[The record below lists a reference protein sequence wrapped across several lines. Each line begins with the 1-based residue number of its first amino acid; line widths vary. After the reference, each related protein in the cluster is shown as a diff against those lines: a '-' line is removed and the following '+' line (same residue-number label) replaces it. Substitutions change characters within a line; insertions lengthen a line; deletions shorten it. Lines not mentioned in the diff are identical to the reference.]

1 MCVCVCVYR
10 YTEEPS
16 VRVNNPHVQ
25 TVTTYTPRSSASAA
39 AAAVDSTG
47 DNDDVWCKVCK
58 SLRRDLAVNQAG
70 AEGEEAGRRIAN
82 GGARQR

>member
-1 MCVCVCVYR
+1 VRVCVYR

-25 TVTTYTPRSSASAA
+25 TVTTYTPRSSASASAA

-70 AEGEEAGRRIAN
+70 AEREEAGRRIAN
-82 GGARQR
+82 GGARWR

>member
-1 MCVCVCVYR
+1 VYR

-16 VRVNNPHVQ
+16 VRVNNPHVL
-25 TVTTYTPRSSASAA
+25 TETTYTPRSSASASAA

-58 SLRRDLAVNQAG
+58 SLRRDLSIKWGLSAKKLAG
-70 AEGEEAGRRIAN
+70 E
-82 GGARQR
+82 